1 MTPDSKLYVVVA
13 VLAVILVGLFV
24 YLFIMDR
31 KVSRIEKELMQEKE
45 SKNRLGTN
53 E

>member
-24 YLFIMDR
+24 YLFFMDR
-31 KVSRIEKELMQEKE
+31 KVSRIEKELKQEKE
-45 SKNRLGTN
+45 SKNRLEHNG
-53 E
+53 